1 MLNISYL
8 ELYYALSYIVRTVIE
23 LQLLLT
29 GILGALY
36 YYMIGRALLLYI
48 QYLMEKLNYNN
59 FFKNIPTPTNTSY
72 QLALIEKI

>member
-1 MLNISYL
+1 MLYISYL

-59 FFKNIPTPTNTSY
+59 FFKNIPTPIKTSY

>member
-1 MLNISYL
+1 MLYISYL

-48 QYLMEKLNYNN
+48 QYFMEKLNYNN
-59 FFKNIPTPTNTSY
+59 FFKNIPTPTKTSY